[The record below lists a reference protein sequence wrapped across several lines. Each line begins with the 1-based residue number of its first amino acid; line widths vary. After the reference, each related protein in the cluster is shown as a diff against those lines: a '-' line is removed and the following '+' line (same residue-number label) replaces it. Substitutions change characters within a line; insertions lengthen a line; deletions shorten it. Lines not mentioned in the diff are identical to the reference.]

1 MLPNNLFLVTVK
13 TSSQR
18 RKKIGRKQ
26 EYGRHMA
33 KRNVVLPHISYV
45 DIGKKVNNL
54 TTEISLLYLITCK
67 KSHKF
72 TSKVLRLGEWF
83 KI

>member
-33 KRNVVLPHISYV
+33 KRNVGLVSVTAYIICGYR
-45 DIGKKVNNL
+45 K
-54 TTEISLLYLITCK
+54 E
-67 KSHKF
+67 
-72 TSKVLRLGEWF
+72 SK
-83 KI
+83 